1 MNVKYFAAPGKDVGK
16 IRFLLMA
23 GFMCLADEALPYGR
37 QRPTSPPISE
47 PRQIKVFV
55 SGRDGYHT
63 YRIPSLLVTGKGT
76 LLAFCEGRRKGR
88 GDSGDINMLVKRSQD
103 GGKTWSRQQVV
114 WDDGANTCGNPCPVV
129 DHRTGTIFL
138 LMTWNFGEDRE
149 SRIISKTGK
158 GTRRVFICRS
168 EDDGRTWSKPIDIT
182 ASAKR
187 PEWGWYATGPGVGI
201 QLRHEKY
208 KHRLIVPCNN
218 SYDDPNG
225 GLRGGPFNYGSHV
238 IFSDDAGKT
247 WKLSEIIKPGC
258 NESQV
263 IELSDGRLMMNMRN
277 YGPTKKTRAISISAD
292 GGATWGTVFNHPQLV
307 EPTCQASFLRYTTRA
322 NGRRNRLLFSN
333 PASREGRF
341 NMTVRLSYD
350 EGETWPVS
358 KLIYAGPSAYSCLA
372 VLPDGHIACLYEA
385 GQEHPY
391 ETITFARFTLEWLT
405 DGKDSLE
412 KHG

>member
-1 MNVKYFAAPGKDVGK
+1 MGMLFQEQARKRM
-16 IRFLLMA
+16 RFLLIIA
-23 GFMCLADEALPYGR
+23 VACLCGG
-37 QRPTSPPISE
+37 TSPGGEERPQDE
-47 PRQIKVFV
+47 CANGPEKIKVFV
-55 SGRDGYHT
+55 SGMDGYHT

-76 LLAFCEGRRKGR
+76 LLAFCEGRKKDRR
-88 GDSGDINMLVKRSQD
+88 DSGDIDMPVKRSQD
-103 GGKTWSRQQVV
+103 SGKTWSRQQVV
-114 WDDGANTCGNPCPVV
+114 WGDGANTCGNPCPVV
-129 DHRTGTIFL
+129 DRRTGTIFL

-149 SRIISKTGK
+149 SRIIRKTGK

-168 EDDGRTWSKPIDIT
+168 EDDGRTWSKPNDIT

-201 QLRHEKY
+201 QLRREKY

-238 IFSDDAGKT
+238 IFSGDAGKT
-247 WKLSEIIKPGC
+247 WNLSEIIMPGC

-263 IELSDGRLMMNMRN
+263 VELSDGRLMMNMRN

-292 GGATWGTVFNHPQLV
+292 GGATWGSVFNDPQLV
-307 EPTCQASFLRYTTRA
+307 EPTCQASLLRYTSEA
-322 NGRRNRLLFSN
+322 EDRRNRLLFSN
-333 PASREGRF
+333 PASRKERCK
-341 NMTVRLSYD
+341 MTVRLSYD
-350 EGETWPVS
+350 EGGTWPVS
-358 KLIYAGPSAYSCLA
+358 KLICAGPSAYSCLA
-372 VLPDGHIACLYEA
+372 VLPDGDIACLYEA

-405 DGKDSLE
+405 DGQDSLGR
-412 KHG
+412 HD